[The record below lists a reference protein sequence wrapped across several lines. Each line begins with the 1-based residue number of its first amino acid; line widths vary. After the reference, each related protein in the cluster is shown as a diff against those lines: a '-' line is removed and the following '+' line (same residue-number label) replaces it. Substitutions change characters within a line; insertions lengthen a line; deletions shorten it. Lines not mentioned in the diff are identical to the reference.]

1 MARGAPGS
9 ISQRLRR
16 VLPGLWLGILL
27 AIAFV
32 AAPSLFALL
41 DRPVAGRV
49 AGRLFGLEAQLSLAF
64 VIVLGWLERSRARAR
79 VAGGGSVFSVE
90 LMLVL
95 GALFCTVAGH
105 YALLPSMEAA
115 RAGQGRL
122 SFGALHGLSTA
133 FYGVKTLLVA
143 ALAWRASAPAAAAFS
158 RPPAS

>member
-1 MARGAPGS
+1 MSAGAPRAPS
-9 ISQRLRR
+9 ERLRR
-16 VLPGLWLGILL
+16 VLPGVWLGMLL
-27 AIAFV
+27 AIAFI

-41 DRPVAGRV
+41 ERPLAGRV
-49 AGRLFGLEAQLSLAF
+49 AGRLFSLEAQLSIAF
-64 VIVLGWLERSRARAR
+64 VVVLGWLERGRARAR
-79 VAGGGSVFSVE
+79 AMEGGSVFSVE

-133 FYGVKTLLVA
+133 FYGLKTLLVA
-143 ALAWRASAPAAAAFS
+143 ALAWRAGAPAAASLS